1 MDALDTTLKNTDHK
15 RTKTISR
22 LGFGDTE
29 EGLKLTEVYYPQY
42 IGLFSSCVEAMRSKK
57 GYKKTTKDMLELPI
71 ETLTSLSLNAAMT
84 SMFTETNSLGNALRA
99 IGAAVY
105 MECYGQALSKWNEEE
120 TKRLEAMVKYRNGSL
135 KHRRIALRSYA
146 RKLKNFSY
154 EPWSDRERVCA
165 GKAMLE
171 VILEGPAFCLTED
184 RLLDLT
190 PEAIEHLEDISSDLV
205 LRRLVGVPMTGE
217 PLEWQ
222 ESTLHIP
229 TPDGVPLPY
238 SLVRSFQKPVRAH
251 VDRAIRSGQA
261 KPVLEALNAIQGV
274 LWAIN
279 SPIVD
284 LVKHCYANN
293 IPVPGLPQ
301 QRDLPIPEKPMAW
314 EDMTEDQRYAWR
326 RKANEIAT
334 VNRGFIGERIVL
346 SRDFATAEHLEG
358 SEFWVPHNIDYR
370 GRVYGV
376 PHFQFQRQ
384 PHIRAMFQFA
394 EGQLV
399 DAEGLYWLKVHLANV
414 GDFKKISKA
423 PFDERVWWV
432 DDNIERILATAAE
445 PLADL
450 WWLEADKTFMFVAAC
465 MALRDALDGKPVHLP
480 VSFDGSCSGLQHLAA
495 MSRCEDTGAL
505 VNLKNTKKPADIY
518 QTVADLVK
526 TKVTTDLSSN
536 RVLEFRNKDKEVI
549 NTAKVSDLAQMLLDY
564 GVTRSLVKR
573 NVMTYSYSSKRAG
586 MQDQILEDTMRP
598 LHLQVLSGELEK
610 HPFGA
615 DGGFAAARYLSE
627 ITYQSIVETVKR
639 PAVVMKYLQDIARVM
654 SHEGRPVTWTTP
666 LGLPVML
673 RCPNIESH
681 CIDLFLHDKGI
692 KHRIKPRTATEV
704 GGMDKHRATLAVAP
718 SFVHAYDAA
727 HLMMVVLKTKKQGI
741 TNVALVHDSFGCLP
755 NEAARFRQLIKETFV
770 QLYTENDP
778 LKQIH
783 QENCAV
789 LDTHGYR
796 LPDMPSKGSLQI
808 EEVNH
813 AEYSFA

>member
-1 MDALDTTLKNTDHK
+1 MDALDTTLRNTDHK
-15 RTKTISR
+15 RAKTISR

-29 EGLKLTEVYYPQY
+29 EGLNLTQVYYPLY
-42 IGLFSSCVEAMRSKK
+42 IGLFSSCVETLRSKK
-57 GYKKTTKDMLELPI
+57 GYKKTTKAMLELPV
-71 ETLTSLSLNAAMT
+71 ETLTALSLNAAMT
-84 SMFTETNSLGNALRA
+84 SLFSDNNTLANTLRA
-99 IGAAVY
+99 IGTAVY
-105 MECYGQALSKWNEEE
+105 MECYGRALSLWNEEE
-120 TKRLEAMVKYRNGSL
+120 AKRLEAMVKYRNGSL

-154 EPWSDRERVCA
+154 EPWADPERICA
-165 GKAMLE
+165 GKLMLE
-171 VILEGPAFCLTED
+171 VILQGPAFRLNED
-184 RLLDLT
+184 QRLDLT
-190 PEAIEHLEDISSDLV
+190 PEALSHLEDISSDLV
-205 LRRLVGVPMTGE
+205 LRRLVGVPMTSE
-217 PLEWQ
+217 PLVWD

-238 SLVRSFQKPVRAH
+238 QLVRSFQKPVKAH
-251 VDRAIRSGQA
+251 VDRAIRNGQA

-279 SPIVD
+279 KPILD
-284 LVKHCYANN
+284 LVKHCYAQN

-301 QRDLPIPEKPMAW
+301 QRDLPVPEKPLAW
-314 EDMTEDQRYAWR
+314 EEMTKDQRYAWR

-334 VNRGFIGERIVL
+334 VNRGYIGERIIL
-346 SRDFATAEHLEG
+346 SRDFATAEYLEG
-358 SEFWVPHNIDYR
+358 SKFWIPHNIDYR

-414 GDFKKISKA
+414 GDFNKISKA

-432 DDNIERILATAAE
+432 DDNCERLLATAAD

-465 MALRDALDGKPVHLP
+465 MALKDALENKPVHIP
-480 VSFDGSCSGLQHLAA
+480 TSFDGACSGLQHLSSMA
-495 MSRCEDTGAL
+495 RCEDTAKL
-505 VNLKNTKKPADIY
+505 VSLVPLKKPSDIY

-526 TKVTTDLSSN
+526 TKVTADLSSD
-536 RVLEFRNKDKEVI
+536 RVLEFKSGDNVPV
-549 NTAKVSDLAQMLLDY
+549 ADLARKLLDY
-564 GVTRSLVKR
+564 GISRSLVKR

-598 LHLQVLSGELEK
+598 LQLQVLSGELEQ
-610 HPFGA
+610 HPFGE

-627 ITYQSIVETVKR
+627 VTYKSIVETVKR

-673 RCPNIESH
+673 RCPNV
-681 CIDLFLHDKGI
+681 DTKQANLFLHDKGVKI
-692 KHRIKPRTATEV
+692 CIQPRTATEV

-718 SFVHAYDAA
+718 SFVHSYDAC
-727 HLMMVVLKTKKQGI
+727 HLMMVVLEAKKQGI
-741 TNVALVHDSFGCLP
+741 SNVALVHDSFGCLP

-770 QLYTENDP
+770 QLYVENDP

-796 LPDMPSKGSLQI
+796 MPDMPTKGSLLI